1 MQTNLGQD
9 RETEAMPTFTPLHR
23 DLTFLSPMSEGRA
36 DRIVTFLTEDEP
48 STALDVGC
56 GWGEL
61 LLRVLEASTATR
73 GLGVDLDEEAIAAAH
88 RRAVDRGLADRATF
102 ESADAR
108 ETSGSF
114 GAITCIGS
122 SQIWGPEV
130 EEAQPLGYAAA
141 LTALRALLPRGGRLV
156 YGEGIWSAPPTPAA
170 TAPLAGRDD
179 EYVTLGELVA
189 LAKTQGF
196 AVMAVHEAGLDE
208 WDEFESGFAAGYARW
223 LADHAPDDPD
233 SAEVRELAAR
243 QHAAYFGGYR
253 GILGLAYLHLVAV

>member
-1 MQTNLGQD
+1 
-9 RETEAMPTFTPLHR
+9 MPTFTPLHG
-23 DLTFLSPMSEGRA
+23 DLTFLTPLSESRA
-36 DRIVTFLTEDEP
+36 RRLVTFLAEDEP
-48 STALDVGC
+48 STVLDVGC

-61 LLRVLEASTATR
+61 LLRVLEASTTSR
-73 GLGVDLDEEAIAAAH
+73 GLGVDLDDEAVAAAH

-102 ESADAR
+102 EAVDAR
-108 ETSGSF
+108 EVSGSF
-114 GAITCIGS
+114 GAITCIGA

-130 EEAQPLGYAAA
+130 KEAQPLDYAAA
-141 LTALRALLPRGGRLV
+141 LAALRALLPRGGRLV
-156 YGEGIWSAPPTPAA
+156 YGEGIWSATPTAAA

-179 EYVTLGELVA
+179 EYVGLGDLVE

-196 AVMAVHEAGLDE
+196 AVMAAHEASVDE

-223 LADHAPDDPD
+223 LTDHAEDDPEAD
-233 SAEVRELAAR
+233 EVRGLAAR